1 LDLLSSFLELKQLNE
16 ISRGIFQKPGAT
28 GSALADF
35 TFELGSSIAQ
45 PPNERVD
52 VIGDEHEPIPS
63 AGLWLAASTASTACT
78 RSAQVEREVVMS
90 ERRELA
96 RRVHFNFEFEPI
108 AIELERTIDI
118 AYDVADGCHCG
129 PSLQMFLA
137 IAIVGVAMT
146 S

>member
-1 LDLLSSFLELKQLNE
+1 MFSA
-16 ISRGIFQKPGAT
+16 RAKPCKYA
-28 GSALADF
+28 SAREDVSNGGF
-35 TFELGSSIAQ
+35 WIAA
-45 PPNERVD
+45 R
-52 VIGDEHEPIPS
+52 
-63 AGLWLAASTASTACT
+63 TASSACT

-96 RRVHFNFEFEPI
+96 RRVHFIFEFEPI